1 MEQMQAPGPT
11 RSYSVAVVPRAVP
24 AVQGQNLPVPG
35 NEGEEFQGTFE
46 YISGIIY
53 KTLVDQ
59 LMFFIMILIGLLI
72 HTYILR
78 HLQLNPEARL

>member
-35 NEGEEFQGTFE
+35 NEGE
-46 YISGIIY
+46 
-53 KTLVDQ
+53 VR
-59 LMFFIMILIGLLI
+59 GLRTI
-72 HTYILR
+72 AVAI
-78 HLQLNPEARL
+78 A